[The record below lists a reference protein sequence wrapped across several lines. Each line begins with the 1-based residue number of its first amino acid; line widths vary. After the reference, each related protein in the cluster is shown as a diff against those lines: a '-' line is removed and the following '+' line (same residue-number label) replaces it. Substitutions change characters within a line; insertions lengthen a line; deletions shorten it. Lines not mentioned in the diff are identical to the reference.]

1 MRADARRRVG
11 MVLSCRETGR
21 PSIYATDPRI
31 FGARDDMAG
40 HLSPLEDPTMAA
52 RLDLGGGLDS

>member
-1 MRADARRRVG
+1 MRADARRR
-11 MVLSCRETGR
+11 MVLSCRQTGR
-21 PSIYATDPRI
+21 PSHDATDPRT

-40 HLSPLEDPTMAA
+40 HLSPLEYPTMAA